1 MSRTAQSMPKRLYD
15 VILSVKRYK
24 MPENNFSSLDIN
36 AKLLDNLKSMNF
48 SSMTQIQ
55 KKAIPIIM
63 QGDDLIAQS
72 KTGSGKTIAF
82 GIGILQNLDVK
93 NFDIQFLVICPTR
106 ELCEQVASELR
117 KLARLEHNVK
127 IVTIYGGESLYS
139 QRRSLDYGAHIVVGT
154 PGRIIDHIG
163 KETINL
169 SHIKTLVLDEADRML
184 DMGFYDDISYIKT
197 KLPQK
202 LQTLLFSA
210 TYPDNIQTLVSTVM
224 HNPKTV
230 TIDEDNEG
238 YLKQLTCKVKEENKY
253 KVLKT
258 ILLSYRPDSVI
269 IFCNTKIDVEE
280 VTHKLYSD
288 GFDTEYLHGGL
299 EQNIRNEM
307 LHMFANKSIPILVTT
322 NLAAR
327 GIDIKDI
334 SLVINYDLPQ
344 DKEVYLHRVGR
355 TARAGDEGVSISLY
369 SEKDINQLDAIK
381 ELVKT
386 DIEEIDLKELTCK
399 SKNPILAK
407 YRTLHLLAGKKD
419 KIRAGD
425 IVGTFIKTLGLDK
438 DCIGNI
444 DILQKDAYV
453 AINNSCNIEKIL
465 KLKEINIKAKRIRI
479 FVL

>member
-1 MSRTAQSMPKRLYD
+1 
-15 VILSVKRYK
+15 
-24 MPENNFSSLDIN
+24 MPENKFSSLNLDT
-36 AKLLDNLKSMNF
+36 KLLENLESLNF
-48 SSMTQIQ
+48 SSMTTIQ
-55 KKAIPIIM
+55 KQAIPIIM
-63 QGDDLIAQS
+63 QGDDLIAKS

-82 GIGILQNLDVK
+82 GIGILENLDVK

-117 KLARLEHNVK
+117 KLARLQHNVK
-127 IVTIYGGESLYS
+127 IVTIYGGESLYN

-163 KETINL
+163 KETIDF
-169 SHIKTLVLDEADRML
+169 SQVKMLVLDEADRML

-210 TYPDNIQTLVSTVM
+210 TYPDNIKTLVKSVM

-238 YLKQLTCKVKEENKY
+238 YLKQLTCKVKKVDKY
-253 KVLKT
+253 NALKT
-258 ILLSYRPDSVI
+258 VLLSYRPDSAI

-280 VTHKLYSD
+280 VTHKLYND

-307 LHMFANKSIPILVTT
+307 LLMFSNKSIPILVTT

-355 TARAGDEGVSISLY
+355 TARAGDEGISVSLY
-369 SEKDINQLDAIK
+369 SESDIDQLDAIK

-386 DIEEIDLKELTCK
+386 DIEEVELKTLTCK
-399 SKNPILAK
+399 SKQPIQSK
-407 YRTLHLLAGKKD
+407 YITLHLLAGKKD

-453 AINNSCNIEKIL
+453 AIKRDCSADKIS
-465 KLKEINIKAKRIRI
+465 KLKELTIKTKRIRI
-479 FVL
+479 FIL

>member
-1 MSRTAQSMPKRLYD
+1 MPKRLYD

-24 MPENNFSSLDIN
+24 MPENRFSSLNIN
-36 AKLLDNLKSMNF
+36 TKLLENLKSMNF

-163 KETINL
+163 KETIDL

-210 TYPDNIQTLVSTVM
+210 TYPDNIKTLVSTVM

-253 KVLKT
+253 EVLKT

-399 SKNPILAK
+399 NKKPILAK
-407 YRTLHLLAGKKD
+407 YITLHLLAGKKE

-453 AINNSCNIEKIL
+453 AISNNCNIEKIL

>member
-1 MSRTAQSMPKRLYD
+1 
-15 VILSVKRYK
+15 
-24 MPENNFSSLDIN
+24 MPENKFSSLN
-36 AKLLDNLKSMNF
+36 LERKLLENLESLNF
-48 SSMTQIQ
+48 SSMTTIQ
-55 KKAIPIIM
+55 KKAIPIVL
-63 QGDDLIAQS
+63 QGDDLIAKS

-93 NFDIQFLVICPTR
+93 NFDVQFLVICPTR
-106 ELCEQVASELR
+106 ELCEQVATELR
-117 KLARLEHNVK
+117 KLARLQHNVK
-127 IVTIYGGESLYS
+127 IVTIYGGESLGA
-139 QRRSLDYGAHIVVGT
+139 QRRSLEKGAHVVVGT
-154 PGRIIDHIG
+154 PGRIIEHKG
-163 KETINL
+163 EETIEF
-169 SHIKTLVLDEADRML
+169 SHIKMLVLDEADRML

-197 KLPQK
+197 KLPSK

-210 TYPDNIQTLVSTVM
+210 TYPDNIKTLVKNVM

-238 YLKQLTCKVKEENKY
+238 YLKQLTCKVKKEDKY
-253 KVLKT
+253 NALKT
-258 ILLSYRPDSVI
+258 VLLSYRPDSAI

-280 VTHKLYSD
+280 VTHKLYND
-288 GFDTEYLHGGL
+288 GFDAEFLHGGL

-307 LHMFANKSIPILVTT
+307 LLMFANKSIPILVTT

-355 TARAGDEGVSISLY
+355 TARAGDEGISISLY
-369 SEKDINQLDAIK
+369 SESDIDQLDAIK

-386 DIEEIDLKELTCK
+386 DIEEVELKTLTCK
-399 SKNPILAK
+399 SKQPIQAK
-407 YRTLHLLAGKKD
+407 YITLHLLAGKKD

-453 AINNSCNIEKIL
+453 AIKRDCNADKIS

-479 FVL
+479 FIL

>member
-1 MSRTAQSMPKRLYD
+1 
-15 VILSVKRYK
+15 
-24 MPENNFSSLDIN
+24 MPENKFSSLNLDT
-36 AKLLDNLKSMNF
+36 KLLENLESLNF
-48 SSMTQIQ
+48 SSMTTIQ
-55 KKAIPIIM
+55 KQAIPIIM
-63 QGDDLIAQS
+63 QGDDLIAKS

-117 KLARLEHNVK
+117 KLARLQHNVK
-127 IVTIYGGESLYS
+127 IVTIYGGESLYN

-163 KETINL
+163 KETIDL
-169 SHIKTLVLDEADRML
+169 SKIKMLVLDEADRML

-197 KLPQK
+197 KLPTK

-210 TYPDNIQTLVSTVM
+210 TYPENIKTLVKSVM
-224 HNPKTV
+224 HNPQTV
-230 TIDEDNEG
+230 TIDEDNDG
-238 YLKQLTCKVKEENKY
+238 YLKQLTCKVKKEDKY
-253 KVLKT
+253 NALKT
-258 ILLSYRPDSVI
+258 VLLSYRPDSVI

-280 VTHKLYSD
+280 VTHKLYND

-307 LHMFANKSIPILVTT
+307 LLMFSNKSIPVLVTT

-327 GIDIKDI
+327 GIDIKDV

-355 TARAGDEGVSISLY
+355 TARAGDEGVSVSLY
-369 SEKDINQLDAIK
+369 SESDRDQLDAIK

-386 DIEEIDLKELTCK
+386 DIEEIALKELTCK
-399 SKNPILAK
+399 SKTPIQSK
-407 YRTLHLLAGKKD
+407 YVTLHLLAGKKD

-425 IVGTFIKTLGLDK
+425 IVGTFIKTLGLEK

-453 AINNSCNIEKIL
+453 AIKRDCNADIIS
-465 KLKEINIKAKRIRI
+465 KLKEISIKAKRIRI

>member
-1 MSRTAQSMPKRLYD
+1 MPD
-15 VILSVKRYK
+15 NS
-24 MPENNFSSLDIN
+24 FSSLHVN
-36 AKLLDNLKSMNF
+36 KKLLENIDSLGF
-48 SSMTQIQ
+48 SSMTPVQQ
-55 KKAIPIIM
+55 KAIPIILE
-63 QGDDLIAQS
+63 GSDLIAKS

-82 GIGILQNLDVK
+82 GIGILQSLDVK
-93 NFDIQFLVICPTR
+93 KFNIQFLVICPTR
-106 ELCEQVASELR
+106 ELCEQVATELR

-127 IVTIYGGESLYS
+127 IVTIYGGESLGN
-139 QRRSLDYGAHIVVGT
+139 QRRSLEKGAHIVVGT

-163 KETINL
+163 KESIDL
-169 SHIKTLVLDEADRML
+169 SHIQILVLDEADRML

-197 KLPQK
+197 KLPSK

-210 TYPDNIQTLVSTVM
+210 TYPDDIKNLVAKVM
-224 HNPKTV
+224 HDPKTV
-230 TIDEDNEG
+230 TIEEDNEG
-238 YLKQLTCKVKEENKY
+238 YLKQLTCKVNKEEKY
-253 KVLKT
+253 EALKT
-258 ILLSYRPDSVI
+258 ILYSYRPDSVI
-269 IFCNTKIDVEE
+269 IFCNTKVDVEE

-307 LHMFANKSIPILVTT
+307 LLMFANKSIPILVTT

-355 TARAGDEGVSISLY
+355 TARAGDEGISISLY
-369 SEKDINQLDAIK
+369 SQNDINQLDAIK

-386 DIEEIDLKELTCK
+386 DIEEIDLKTLTYE
-399 SKNPILAK
+399 SKKPLLAK
-407 YRTLHLLAGKKD
+407 YTTLHLLAGKKE

-444 DILQKDAYV
+444 DILQKDSYV
-453 AINNSCNIEKIL
+453 AIKNDCNIERIL
-465 KLKEINIKAKRIRI
+465 KLKEINIKAKLVRI
-479 FVL
+479 FIL

>member
-1 MSRTAQSMPKRLYD
+1 
-15 VILSVKRYK
+15 
-24 MPENNFSSLDIN
+24 MPENKFSSLNLDT
-36 AKLLDNLKSMNF
+36 KLLENLESLNF
-48 SSMTQIQ
+48 SSMTTIQ
-55 KKAIPIIM
+55 KQAIPIIM
-63 QGDDLIAQS
+63 QGDDLIAKS

-82 GIGILQNLDVK
+82 GIGILENLDVK

-117 KLARLEHNVK
+117 KLARLQHNVK
-127 IVTIYGGESLYS
+127 IVTIYGGESLYN

-163 KETINL
+163 KETIDF
-169 SHIKTLVLDEADRML
+169 SHIKMLVLDEADRML

-197 KLPQK
+197 KLPSK

-210 TYPDNIQTLVSTVM
+210 TYPDNIKTLVKSVM

-238 YLKQLTCKVKEENKY
+238 YLKQLTCKVKREDKY
-253 KVLKT
+253 NALKT
-258 ILLSYRPDSVI
+258 VLFSYRPDSAI

-280 VTHKLYSD
+280 VTHKLYND
-288 GFDTEYLHGGL
+288 GFDAEFLHGGL

-307 LHMFANKSIPILVTT
+307 LLMFSNKSIPILVTT

-355 TARAGDEGVSISLY
+355 TARAGDEGISVSLY
-369 SEKDINQLDAIK
+369 SESDRDQLDAIK

-386 DIEEIDLKELTCK
+386 DIEEIDLKELTFYNK
-399 SKNPILAK
+399 TPIQAR
-407 YRTLHLLAGKKD
+407 YITLHLLAGKKD

-425 IVGTFIKTLGLDK
+425 VVGTFIKTLGLEK

-453 AINNSCNIEKIL
+453 AVKRDCSADQIS
-465 KLKEINIKAKRIRI
+465 KLKEINIKGKRIRI